1 MLYHSERIIFIM
13 NSKALALLLLMSF
26 MAIQF
31 NSVQGMS
38 QGDILI
44 PFLFIFVFIYLSISL
59 SFSKLYLQC

>member
-1 MLYHSERIIFIM
+1 M

-44 PFLFIFVFIYLSISL
+44 LFLFIFVFIYLSISL
-59 SFSKLYLQC
+59 NFSKLYLQC